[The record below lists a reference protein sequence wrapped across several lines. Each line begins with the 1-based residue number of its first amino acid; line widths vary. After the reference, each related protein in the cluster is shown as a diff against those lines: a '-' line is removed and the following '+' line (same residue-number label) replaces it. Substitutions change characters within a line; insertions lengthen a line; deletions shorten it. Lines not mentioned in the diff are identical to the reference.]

1 MKNSAFRGDEMTHIE
16 RWLMFCTDGTQ
27 DEGVTDWVAYMTDTT
42 KARRRE
48 WIKGL
53 NFGGTT
59 DWALDLA
66 QYYDGPVI
74 EGGWNIETDTAECD
88 QSSWPTTLDG
98 FDKDIGS
105 VPMHCRGMALTRYF
119 TVAIEEAMTKFYE
132 VSTGYDD
139 KVCILPCTKTTG
151 C

>member
-1 MKNSAFRGDEMTHIE
+1 
-16 RWLMFCTDGTQ
+16 
-27 DEGVTDWVAYMTDTT
+27 MTDTT
-42 KARRRE
+42 KTRRRE

-66 QYYDGPVI
+66 ECYDGPVI
-74 EGGWNIETDTAECD
+74 EGGWDVETDTAQCD

-119 TVAIEEAMTKFYE
+119 TVAIEEAMTKFSE

-139 KVCILPCTKTTG
+139 KVCILPNKYMMRC
-151 C
+151 